1 MTNLASTIEALLFY
15 LAEPIR
21 VSELAH
27 IFGAER
33 AEIDSALQ
41 ELRDSLSGRGIRLLE
56 HTDEVSLVTAP
67 EASSIIES
75 VVKEELSKDL
85 SRAALETLSVIL
97 YHGPLTRAE
106 IDHIRGVNSTFILRN
121 LMIRGLV
128 EKLDNPLDQRSFLY
142 RATSDTLRFLGISR
156 VEELP
161 GYAETKGK
169 IASILTASTEE
180 TNPGSPETKDAVRII
195 PEPDEFDPSM
205 ADEERTEIRGLEAND
220 YESSNEHHAP

>member
-1 MTNLASTIEALLFY
+1 
-15 LAEPIR
+15 
-21 VSELAH
+21 
-27 IFGAER
+27 
-33 AEIDSALQ
+33 
-41 ELRDSLSGRGIRLLE
+41 
-56 HTDEVSLVTAP
+56 
-67 EASSIIES
+67 
-75 VVKEELSKDL
+75 
-85 SRAALETLSVIL
+85 
-97 YHGPLTRAE
+97 
-106 IDHIRGVNSTFILRN
+106 
-121 LMIRGLV
+121 MIRGLV